1 MHPAPTQLRHLLRLV
16 DDDTPEVRLGIARA
30 LQDWGGD
37 LSELL
42 PDLGIDLPP
51 AEREVVS
58 RLLHPARRERLQ
70 NEWLVPSGGWPAL
83 AEDWEAFESLLRCIS
98 DFLHDGLTLRPAL
111 HDALDLLAEEFE
123 AQHGDDPS
131 PDQLRRWLFRA
142 GRYRGNSEDYHA
154 PENSDLAWVIANGK
168 SNPLGLALVFI
179 LTGRRLG
186 LDIEGCN
193 YPAHFLTRIVVDGRV
208 RAVDCFRAGRWYD
221 LQTLLDS
228 GSVPR
233 EARPALLAAASP
245 GAMLTRLLL
254 NLAHSLRVAGRGED
268 EALIT
273 ELITSLDPPP

>member
-1 MHPAPTQLRHLLRLV
+1 LLRLV
-16 DDDTPEVRLGIARA
+16 DDETPEVRRSVALA

-37 LSELL
+37 LSEML

-58 RLLHPARRERLQ
+58 GLLHPARRERLQ
-70 NEWLVPSGGWPAL
+70 NEWLVPTGGWPAL
-83 AEDWEAFESLLRCIS
+83 AEDWEAFECLLRCVS

-111 HDALDLLAEEFE
+111 HDALDLLADDFATE
-123 AQHGDDPS
+123 HGEDSS
-131 PDQLRRWLFRA
+131 PDQLRRWLFEA
-142 GRYRGNSEDYHA
+142 GRCRGNTGHYHA

-193 YPAHFLTRIVVDGRV
+193 YPSHFLTRIVVDGRV
-208 RAVDCFRAGRWYD
+208 RVVDCFNGGHWHD
-221 LQTLLDS
+221 LQTLLES

-233 EARPALLAAASP
+233 AARPVLLAAASP
-245 GAMLTRLLL
+245 GAMLKRLLQ
-254 NLAHSLRVAGRGED
+254 NLQHSFGLAGRGED
-268 EALIT
+268 EILIAD
-273 ELITSLDPPP
+273 LIASLEAPP